1 MKINTALQYDEN
13 YEEVIAWGAMA
24 LDSEPNRSNRSNRR
38 ERKNN
43 KRPLPK
49 PVELFKLH
57 LGKVPES
64 KRPILP
70 PKVPYKRAI
79 TDYLREM
86 GNNNHHFLFN
96 HNLYY

>member
-1 MKINTALQYDEN
+1 MKINTALQYDES
-13 YEEVIAWGAMA
+13 YEEVIAWGAKA
-24 LDSEPNRSNRSNRR
+24 LASEPNRR

-43 KRPLPK
+43 KKPLPK
-49 PVELFKLH
+49 PVELFKFY

-64 KRPILP
+64 KKPNLP

-86 GNNNHHFLFN
+86 GNYRCPFFDVFEDS
-96 HNLYY
+96 